1 MTDKSKKDNKKNKS
15 AEGEKDNTL
24 PSFGAGGPE
33 FQFTST
39 TQQNRQDIVQSS
51 GDPGLAIDAFVTANL
66 FELTALGA
74 SLDLSGHWNSAG
86 GASPHAEGAHS
97 VAPPGGDLSQW
108 RQITTQGRDQYVRI
122 VLRGYLFPLGL
133 RAVLV
138 EVIDRVFLPDP
149 VYPTQHA
156 TGYMQLKEFI
166 RITEPTKTYPA
177 SGQPFHG
184 RSWPFASITAV
195 TLVSPL
201 LTQPL
206 SSQPGLVNPEHS
218 GDTPQAFMPQANGGD
233 VIWTFHVID
242 DEQTK
247 ATLQL
252 PQAFV
257 YGYDPTENFPGDPFD
272 SSFTSKIAKSYNNL
286 PMSRRSCP
294 LPGTPMK
301 IAPTVNNGPTGGT
314 THPVLSIEMKAAT
327 SVSDPN
333 TTTGWAGDTP
343 GELSAIDQPAF
354 YPALGVTQVRLPA
367 AEALSRSSFN
377 DGTGTGV
384 GLGYFPDYVAYGFPS
399 NLDPMWKTRPSVT
412 RELPHTFQNGGSLY
426 GQLVDQ
432 TGTPSPVSLAFPADA
447 VGGLCQPNLG
457 VAGLSAAVGA
467 IGGGLAS
474 SLSDFAQT
482 QIASIESYFANLEGT
497 LGQIFGGLPFV
508 NGILSQFKAGPPGL
522 PSLIAGGDM
531 PLDSDTFQVP
541 TMTTTTDPVTGTKTI
556 TYSCPVNLQNYDSDS
571 SSPVYNIFTPVN
583 LPAVMN
589 LTAIATVSA
598 TAPPT
603 FQVNGTIDP
612 FTVQLF
618 GMGDLYFIQVPF
630 DTVTFTS
637 GSGIK
642 TDVNI
647 SVGDVQFEGPLQFV
661 NQLSDLLSDLG
672 GSGLSIDVT
681 PTQVSATLS
690 LAIPNIGVGIFTLD
704 NLALDAGIT
713 IPFLGGATVATFSF
727 CSQEAP
733 FQLTVDCA
741 GGGGYVLLSLGM
753 AGVQAVQASFDF
765 AAEVELDLY
774 VASGSVSLSAGITYS
789 WEAAGPNAG
798 TTLTAFVRLVGSASV
813 LGLISVTIELEIS
826 LGFYLDPSGNPYLV
840 GTASMS
846 VSISILFLSESVS
859 ITVTKKFGA
868 GSLGGLIEHDLDPA
882 IGGTDPFP
890 PPVTTF
896 AGEIDAS
903 TWANY
908 CGAFAA

>member
-1 MTDKSKKDNKKNKS
+1 MTEKDEKSDKDNKSAKS
-15 AEGEKDNTL
+15 EKDNTL
-24 PSFGAGGPE
+24 PSTGAPGPL

-51 GDPGLAIDAFVTANL
+51 GEPGFPIDAFVTANL

-74 SLDLSGHWNSAG
+74 SLDLSGHWNSTS
-86 GASPHAEGAHS
+86 GASPHADGPRS
-97 VAPPGGDLSQW
+97 VGPPGGDLSQW

-156 TGYMQLKEFI
+156 TAYMQLKEFI

-206 SSQPGLVNPEHS
+206 ASQPGLVPPEHS
-218 GDTPQAFMPQANGGD
+218 GDIPQAFMPQANGGD

-257 YGYDPTENFPGDPFD
+257 YGYDPTENYPGDPFD
-272 SSFTSKIAKSYNNL
+272 STFTSKIAHSYNAL
-286 PMSRRSCP
+286 PVNRRSCA

-301 IAPTVNNGPTGGT
+301 IAPTVNNGPAGGT
-314 THPVLSIEMKAAT
+314 THPVLSIELKAAT

-333 TTTGWAGDTP
+333 TTVAWGGETP
-343 GELSAIDQPAF
+343 SELSHLDQPAF
-354 YPALGVTQVRLPA
+354 YPALGTTQVRLPA

-384 GLGYFPDYVAYGFPS
+384 GLGYFSEYIAYGFPS
-399 NLDPMWKTRPSVT
+399 NLDPMWKTRPSIN
-412 RELPHTFQNGGSLY
+412 RELPHTFQNGGSIY
-426 GQLVDQ
+426 SQLVDA
-432 TGTPSPVSLAFPADA
+432 TGAASPVPLSFPADA

-474 SLSDFAQT
+474 SLRDFAET

-522 PSLIAGGDM
+522 PSLITPHDT

-541 TMTTTTDPVTGTKTI
+541 TMTTSTDPATGTKTI
-556 TYSCPVNLQNYDSDS
+556 TYSCPVQLQNYDSDS

-583 LPAVMN
+583 LPAVLN
-589 LTAIATVSA
+589 LTAIATVSE

-618 GMGDLYFIQVPF
+618 GMGDLYFIQIPF
-630 DTVTFTS
+630 DEVTFTS

-642 TDVNI
+642 TDVNVNI
-647 SVGDVQFEGPLQFV
+647 GSVQFEGPLQFV

-672 GSGLSIDVT
+672 GSGLSIAVT

-690 LAIPNIGVGIFTLD
+690 LAIPNIGVGVFTLD
-704 NLALDAGIT
+704 NLSLNAGIT
-713 IPFLGGATVATFSF
+713 IPFLGGSTVATFSF

-765 AAEVELDLY
+765 AAEIELDVY
-774 VASGSVSLSAGITYS
+774 VASGSVSLTAGITYS
-789 WEAAGPNAG
+789 WEASGPNAG
-798 TTLTAFVRLVGSASV
+798 TTLTAFVRLVGSVSV
-813 LGLISVTIELEIS
+813 LGLISVTIELEIT
-826 LGFYLDPSGNPYLV
+826 LGFYLDPSNNPYLV

-846 VSISILFLSESVS
+846 VSISILFLSESIS
-859 ITVTKKFGA
+859 ISVTKKFGA
-868 GSLGGLIEHDLDPA
+868 GSLGGLIEHSLEPDV
-882 IGGTDPFP
+882 GGKYPFP
-890 PPVTTF
+890 DPVTTF
-896 AGEIDAS
+896 AGEIDAT